1 MKGKTCMKS
10 VKFLLPLF
18 LLCTVLFCGCT
29 GKEEKKI
36 DEVVKRELD
45 LLKHLDSDTT
55 QKYISYQEIFPGD
68 IEDAAMSSNVE
79 EVFSLFFQDFD
90 YKILDTSIS
99 RDKESAK
106 VNLRLVT
113 LDARALAEDF
123 SKAQLKH
130 EIALAASDSGDD
142 DQAVTLEDRYKLLN
156 LLLGDNEYQTV
167 ERNCTITLTSSQKG
181 EETVW
186 EIKRTYTLE
195 NDLVGGLMNY
205 LSDPDILSPEDTLLV
220 YLDTLKNMSTEE
232 LANYLNA
239 DSIVST
245 EDPNKISLADAL
257 VDQVHDIFDYSI
269 GEATVSGYH
278 ASVKA
283 EITTFD
289 SEAILN
295 SYQSQ
300 LDDYLSSADAV
311 IDGAQKRYDKSYQL
325 LIDSIKE
332 NKEEKTVTTTFNL
345 INDGASWKLENA
357 GTVFG
362 QALFGTLSSSPVEDS
377 EEDS

>member
-1 MKGKTCMKS
+1 M
-10 VKFLLPLF
+10 
-18 LLCTVLFCGCT
+18 
-29 GKEEKKI
+29 
-36 DEVVKRELD
+36 
-45 LLKHLDSDTT
+45 
-55 QKYISYQEIFPGD
+55 
-68 IEDAAMSSNVE
+68 
-79 EVFSLFFQDFD
+79 
-90 YKILDTSIS
+90 
-99 RDKESAK
+99 
-106 VNLRLVT
+106 
-113 LDARALAEDF
+113 DARALAENF
-123 SKAQLKH
+123 SKALLKH
-130 EIALAASDSGDD
+130 EIALAASDDTED
-142 DQAVTLEDRYKLLN
+142 DQTVTLEDRYMLLN
-156 LLLGDNEYQTV
+156 QLLSSNKYQTV
-167 ERNCTITLTSSQKG
+167 ERNCSITLTASEKN
-181 EETVW
+181 EETIW
-186 EIKRTYTLE
+186 EIKRTTTLE

-245 EDPNKISLADAL
+245 EDPNKISLANAL
-257 VDQVHDIFDYSI
+257 VEQVHNIFNYSI
-269 GEATVSGYH
+269 GETSVSGYH

-283 EITTFD
+283 DITTFD

-300 LDDYLSSADAV
+300 LDDYLSSTDAV

-332 NKEEKTVTTTFNL
+332 NKEEKTVTTTFTL
-345 INDGASWKLENA
+345 INDGASWKLEDA
-357 GTVFG
+357 GSVFG